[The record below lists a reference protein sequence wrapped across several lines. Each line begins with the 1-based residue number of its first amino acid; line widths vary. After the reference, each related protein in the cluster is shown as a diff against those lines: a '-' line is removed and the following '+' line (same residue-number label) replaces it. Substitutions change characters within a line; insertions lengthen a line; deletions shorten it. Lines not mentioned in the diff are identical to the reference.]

1 MLHVVA
7 VEVRRFYKVYVE
19 DDGKELTES
28 EVENL
33 ARKMI
38 AENGDDAM
46 TEDIE
51 MEFEP
56 DDVLNLRYD
65 YPVYD

>member
-65 YPVYD
+65 YPVYG

>member
-7 VEVRRFYKVYVE
+7 VEVRRFFKVYVE

-38 AENGDDAM
+38 AENGDDVM

-65 YPVYD
+65 YPVYG

>member
-1 MLHVVA
+1 MLRVVA

-65 YPVYD
+65 YPVYG

>member
-7 VEVRRFYKVYVE
+7 VEVRRFYKIYVE

-65 YPVYD
+65 YPVYG

>member
-1 MLHVVA
+1 M
-7 VEVRRFYKVYVE
+7 E

-65 YPVYD
+65 YPVYG